1 MLGTTRKEVKLSN
14 ASKVGDLFVENYNAT
29 IDTSNLQNVQ
39 IQSYISDQAQYKENR
54 TQCRQDRAKFE
65 DEIYALQ
72 DEMIAEQNTQG
83 GKE

>member
-14 ASKVGDLFVENYNAT
+14 ASKVGDLFVENYSAT

-39 IQSYISDQAQYKENR
+39 IASYISDQASYKENR
-54 TQCRQDRAKFE
+54 TLIREDRAKFE
-65 DEIYALQ
+65 DEVYALQ

>member
-39 IQSYISDQAQYKENR
+39 ITSYISDQASYKENR
-54 TQCRQDRAKFE
+54 ALIRADRAKFE
-65 DEIYALQ
+65 DEVYALQ

-83 GKE
+83 GNE